1 MSKLKF
7 SAWIFLIS
15 VFSFI
20 ACEKE
25 DVIVEGMS
33 PVYISSTD
41 FTRVYRTD
49 TLPFNDLGNIVLAG
63 KFLFINEKYEGIHV
77 IDNSDP
83 FKPRKVHFWKIP
95 GNLEF
100 IINGK
105 TLYADNSVHLLVID
119 ITDFN
124 NIKVVNFIKDLYIN
138 SPLKEPR
145 PVGYKGMFSCVDKKN
160 GIHIGWEKKLL
171 VNPLCEAY

>member
-1 MSKLKF
+1 M
-7 SAWIFLIS
+7 
-15 VFSFI
+15 

-124 NIKVVNFIKDLYIN
+124 NIKVVNFIKTFISTVLSKSQGLSDIKVCFPALI
-138 SPLKEPR
+138 
-145 PVGYKGMFSCVDKKN
+145 KKWN
-160 GIHIGWEKKLL
+160 TYRMGEKITG
-171 VNPLCEAY
+171 